1 MYAILG
7 HPQQGGIDRR
17 QKNNLSTVSS
27 KRFGLHVKSNLSL
40 STENRDRG
48 SQPLQHASLTSKY
61 CHLTYV
67 LTMQKRR
74 IVQLHAQLISNAS
87 SVSHRRERGT
97 DILSLLRRNGNFTV
111 DLVLAMDKVTSGAVE
126 KMKSGEGL
134 VFLTLGRVP

>member
-1 MYAILG
+1 MLFLVILSKVG
-7 HPQQGGIDRR
+7 SIDD
-17 QKNNLSTVSS
+17 KKITLVSS

-134 VFLTLGRVP
+134 VFLALGRVP

>member
-134 VFLTLGRVP
+134 VFLALGRVP